1 MDSTQIGQAGEY
13 LAASVLQ
20 RHVKAIAFPDIPT
33 SYDLLVETMSNEFLR
48 CQVKSS
54 DVISS
59 VNGCDYWRFHA
70 KKASG
75 AYTSKDCDFFAFV
88 ILQTR
93 TIVFKT
99 PDNLTSGVFR
109 VRLDDATFENEAQT
123 LQQTLGEWL

>member
-48 CQVKSS
+48 CQVKTT
-54 DVISS
+54 DVIWS
-59 VNGCDYWRFHA
+59 VKGYDYWRFHA
-70 KKASG
+70 TRESG

-88 ILQTR
+88 ILQAR
-93 TIVFKT
+93 TVVFAL
-99 PDNLTSGVFR
+99 PDNVTGGQFR
-109 VRLDDATFENEAQT
+109 VKLDDATFHNEAQT

>member
-20 RHVKAIAFPDIPT
+20 RHFKAIAFPNLPT
-33 SYDLLVETMSNEFLR
+33 AYDLVVETKNNSFLR

-59 VNGCDYWRFHA
+59 TNGCDYWRFHA
-70 KKASG
+70 QKASG
-75 AYTSKDCDFFAFV
+75 SYTSRDCDFFAFV
-88 ILQTR
+88 ILQAR
-93 TIVFKT
+93 TVVFAR